1 MFCWQLQSRKHL
13 GTMDCVKPSVTGLA
27 KTVWRELDCRLSKKL
42 KSYQQQLSES
52 YPQQDQEMEQTEK
65 GLKTDNTREAAQ
77 RQEGEGLANFVV
89 VGEEE
94 IGRDSFS
101 YVFSFPWTTSVE
113 GRKVFVLPGSRDS
126 FLSSV
131 REVRPSRELQT
142 SPSLKDHPQLSNKMF
157 LSLQSHPAMPPFLAF
172 TLRRQTNTHTP
183 FQISKPGF

>member
-1 MFCWQLQSRKHL
+1 
-13 GTMDCVKPSVTGLA
+13 MDCVKPSVTGLA

-65 GLKTDNTREAAQ
+65 GLKTDSTREAAQ

-101 YVFSFPWTTSVE
+101 YVFSFP
-113 GRKVFVLPGSRDS
+113 
-126 FLSSV
+126 
-131 REVRPSRELQT
+131 
-142 SPSLKDHPQLSNKMF
+142 
-157 LSLQSHPAMPPFLAF
+157 
-172 TLRRQTNTHTP
+172 
-183 FQISKPGF
+183 

>member
-1 MFCWQLQSRKHL
+1 MFCWQLQSGKQL
-13 GTMDCVKPSVTGLA
+13 GTMDCVKPNVTGLA
-27 KTVWRELDCRLSKKL
+27 KTVWKELDCRLSKKL
-42 KSYQQQLSES
+42 KSYQQQFISKLSTKES
-52 YPQQDQEMEQTEK
+52 RNGENRKRFEDWQH
-65 GLKTDNTREAAQ
+65 Q
-77 RQEGEGLANFVV
+77 RGSSETGGEGLANFVV

-113 GRKVFVLPGSRDS
+113 GREVFGLPGSRDS

-142 SPSLKDHPQLSNKMF
+142 SPALKDHPQLPNRMF
-157 LSLQSHPAMPPFLAF
+157 LSHQRLLAMPPFLAF